1 MVNLKKILNSHLN
14 LFIFIL
20 STLIFIVWI
29 FFIRPKLY
37 LDKVNKN
44 LEQTKTIQLK
54 IKSINENKSLGG
66 KEIKNDKDVKDIVF
80 ILKESISMYIKGSKK
95 DVWIKLPKVELESPK
110 EYTLIFLNSKENKIT
125 EIKLSQ
131 TLDDNLDIYINGY
144 HYDRFIEN
152 KEKLFYILEN
162 L

>member
-20 STLIFIVWI
+20 STLIF
-29 FFIRPKLY
+29 
-37 LDKVNKN
+37 
-44 LEQTKTIQLK
+44 IQLK

-144 HYDRFIEN
+144 HYDIFIEN

>member
-1 MVNLKKILNSHLN
+1 MNNINKIKIN
-14 LFIFIL
+14 
-20 STLIFIVWI
+20 
-29 FFIRPKLY
+29 
-37 LDKVNKN
+37 KVNKN

-144 HYDRFIEN
+144 HYDIFIEN

-162 L
+162 LELVKKYYKDEKNS

>member
-37 LDKVNKN
+37 LDKVHKN

-66 KEIKNDKDVKDIVF
+66 KEIKNDKDVKYIVF
-80 ILKESISMYIKGSKK
+80 ILKESISMYIKGKRRM
-95 DVWIKLPKVELESPK
+95 II
-110 EYTLIFLNSKENKIT
+110 LIV
-125 EIKLSQ
+125 
-131 TLDDNLDIYINGY
+131 
-144 HYDRFIEN
+144 
-152 KEKLFYILEN
+152 
-162 L
+162 